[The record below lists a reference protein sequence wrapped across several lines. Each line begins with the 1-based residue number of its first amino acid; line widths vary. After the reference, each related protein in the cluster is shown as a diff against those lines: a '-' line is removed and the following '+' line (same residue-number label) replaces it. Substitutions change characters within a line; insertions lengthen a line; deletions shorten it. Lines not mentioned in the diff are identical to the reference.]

1 MLSIT
6 TNMLVCHVDL
16 NLDGQEFESSGSEQE
31 RDPAH
36 DAAAARR
43 RVASRTTTFSMAAT
57 SSTQRINTQR
67 TLRQCAAIP
76 GSCALGAHH
85 ALGARHDALRA
96 HACASVGGRRVAH
109 GTRSAR
115 GVSVAIRM
123 NPVAA
128 NADTV
133 ARHRDY
139 ATRTVCIDAF
149 K

>member
-1 MLSIT
+1 MFRTHFQASSICPYTHNPVAQRSEDNSMLSIT

-85 ALGARHDALRA
+85 ALGARHDAASTLCARTPVPALGAAVSRTARA
-96 HACASVGGRRVAH
+96 RRVA
-109 GTRSAR
+109 
-115 GVSVAIRM
+115 
-123 NPVAA
+123 
-128 NADTV
+128 
-133 ARHRDY
+133 
-139 ATRTVCIDAF
+139 
-149 K
+149 